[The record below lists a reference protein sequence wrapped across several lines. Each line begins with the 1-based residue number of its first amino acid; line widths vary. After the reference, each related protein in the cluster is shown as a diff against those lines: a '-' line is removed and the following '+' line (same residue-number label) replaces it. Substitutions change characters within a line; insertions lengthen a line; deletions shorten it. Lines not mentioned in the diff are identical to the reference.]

1 MELVILLP
9 FSDAQ
14 EQEVLGASFRPF
26 APQVPLAL
34 DQGAQTG
41 VQEDS

>member
-1 MELVILLP
+1 MELAILLP
-9 FSDAQ
+9 FLDAQ
-14 EQEVLGASFRPF
+14 EQEVLGASFRSF